1 MMLGI
6 NTMFIII
13 ADQSFDLI
21 QCINSVQG
29 LQIDTCLAGEDLVVE
44 LLEALRGRRV
54 DVFKL

>member
-1 MMLGI
+1 
-6 NTMFIII
+6 MFKII
-13 ADQSFDLI
+13 ADQSFDSF

-54 DVFKL
+54 DVFKP

>member
-1 MMLGI
+1 
-6 NTMFIII
+6 MFKII
-13 ADQSFDLI
+13 ADQSFDSF

-29 LQIDTCLAGEDLVVE
+29 QSLQIDTCLAGEDLVVE